1 MLRQF
6 NHVKGYRMEK
16 IFVNSYVAFFTFI
29 LNWYVLR
36 PILILM
42 VNVTSFQCEDS
53 DKWLIAVVAYFS
65 RLAMPLAPQ
74 IVFVFLLWQ
83 AQSIIAQG
91 DMDDESATAEEECGE
106 CILLD

>member
-1 MLRQF
+1 MMREY

-16 IFVNSYVAFFTFI
+16 IFVYSFVAFFFFI
-29 LNWYVLR
+29 LNWYVVR
-36 PILILM
+36 PILNLM
-42 VNVTSFQCEDS
+42 VNVNSFQCDES
-53 DKWLIAVVAYFS
+53 DKWLIAILGYLS

-91 DMDDESATAEEECGE
+91 DMDDDDEEECGE
-106 CILLD
+106 CIIPD